1 MIYPKKI
8 KYESESS
15 PIDERLKR
23 KQEYLNKILKR
34 RLRISES
41 SKKIYHPNMFPKD
54 FGTVDGSLNNP
65 NYCKKKN
72 HLSDKRI
79 SDRILS
85 NTQNTNC
92 YPSSNIQKLLNEKMN
107 NYDNRSNDYWHK
119 LLMYNKYCSD
129 MRQHKEDEER
139 QRKIIETQTN
149 LDEMMKIQME
159 KQNQAIRDEQ
169 EYSKKLK
176 SQIANWKKEEQQK
189 KRKLKEKLLDEKSMR
204 DKQWKG

>member
-1 MIYPKKI
+1 
-8 KYESESS
+8 
-15 PIDERLKR
+15 
-23 KQEYLNKILKR
+23 
-34 RLRISES
+34 
-41 SKKIYHPNMFPKD
+41 
-54 FGTVDGSLNNP
+54 
-65 NYCKKKN
+65 
-72 HLSDKRI
+72 
-79 SDRILS
+79 
-85 NTQNTNC
+85 
-92 YPSSNIQKLLNEKMN
+92 
-107 NYDNRSNDYWHK
+107 
-119 LLMYNKYCSD
+119 